1 MLKIIRILSF
11 ITLFTL
17 LTGCAVG
24 TSELQLVEP
33 ELSLKDVSATKSVF
47 VNLPTD
53 NRVFNP
59 QTKDP
64 SVPSTEPS
72 NKAVGRKRNTWGA
85 ALGDFALAGDQ
96 TVNSLVKVALE
107 KAFESN
113 GFKVINNKADI
124 AKSTLVVDSQITKFW
139 TWSNPGFSHI
149 TLSANIETDVEIK
162 DSRKSEEKI
171 KIEGRYSEGFQLGLT
186 SNFQKVL
193 QKAYD
198 YFISNATLNLD
209 KPLKK
214 LD

>member
-1 MLKIIRILSF
+1 MLKKIRILSF

-33 ELSLKDVSATKSVF
+33 ELSQKDVSATKSVF

-64 SVPSTEPS
+64 SVPCTEPN
-72 NKAVGRKRNTWGA
+72 NKAVGRKRNSWGA
-85 ALGDFALAGDQ
+85 ALGDFALGGDQ

-107 KAFESN
+107 KAFQSN
-113 GFKVINNKADI
+113 GFKIINNQADI

-139 TWSNPGFSHI
+139 TWINPSFTHI

-162 DSRKSEEKI
+162 DSRKGEEKI
-171 KIEGRYSEGFQLGLT
+171 KIEGRYSEGFPLVVT
-186 SNFQKVL
+186 SSIQKIL

-209 KPLKK
+209 ETLKK
-214 LD
+214 LH

>member
-1 MLKIIRILSF
+1 M
-11 ITLFTL
+11 
-17 LTGCAVG
+17 
-24 TSELQLVEP
+24 
-33 ELSLKDVSATKSVF
+33 
-47 VNLPTD
+47 
-53 NRVFNP
+53 
-59 QTKDP
+59 
-64 SVPSTEPS
+64 
-72 NKAVGRKRNTWGA
+72 GRKRNFWGA

-113 GFKVINNKADI
+113 GFKVINDQADI

-139 TWSNPGFSHI
+139 TWINPSFSHI

-162 DSRKSEEKI
+162 DSRKGEEKI
-171 KIEGRYSEGFQLGLT
+171 KIEGRYSEGFPLVLT
-186 SNFQKVL
+186 SDIQKIL

-198 YFISNATLNLD
+198 YFISNAILNLD

>member
-1 MLKIIRILSF
+1 MFKKIRILSF

-33 ELSLKDVSATKSVF
+33 ELSQQDVSATKSVF

-53 NRVFNP
+53 NRVFKP

-72 NKAVGRKRNTWGA
+72 NKAVGRKRNSWGA
-85 ALGDFALAGDQ
+85 ALGDFALGGDQ

-107 KAFESN
+107 KAFQSN
-113 GFKVINNKADI
+113 GFKIINNQADI

-139 TWSNPGFSHI
+139 TWINPSFTHI
-149 TLSANIETDVEIK
+149 TFSANIETDVEIK
-162 DSRKSEEKI
+162 DSRKGEEKI
-171 KIEGRYSEGFQLGLT
+171 KIEGRYSEGFPLVVT
-186 SNFQKVL
+186 SSIQKIL

-209 KPLKK
+209 EPLKK